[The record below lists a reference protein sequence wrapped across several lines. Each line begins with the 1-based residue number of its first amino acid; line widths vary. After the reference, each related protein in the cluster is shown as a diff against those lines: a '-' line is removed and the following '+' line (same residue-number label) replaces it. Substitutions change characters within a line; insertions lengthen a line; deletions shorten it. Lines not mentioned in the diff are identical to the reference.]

1 MSDMLSTTF
10 AALADPTRRAILARL
25 SQGPATINELA
36 EPFAMTLPSVSRHVK
51 VLEAAGLVSKERSA
65 QFRPCRLEIQ
75 PLEAADDWLAEYRQ
89 FFTERL
95 DQLDQQLK
103 AMMERRAAAAA
114 TTPSKSGETEN
125 GEDL

>member
-1 MSDMLSTTF
+1 MSDVLSTTF

-25 SQGPATINELA
+25 SQGPATVNELA

-65 QFRPCRLEIQ
+65 QFRSCRLQIQ

-89 FFTERL
+89 FFSGRL
-95 DQLDQQLK
+95 DRLDQQLQ
-103 AMMERRAAAAA
+103 AMMERRAAGAA
-114 TTPSKSGETEN
+114 TPSTGTIKN
-125 GEDL
+125 GDDL

>member
-1 MSDMLSTTF
+1 MLTTTF

-65 QFRPCRLEIQ
+65 QFRSCRLEIQ

-89 FFTERL
+89 FFSGRL

-103 AMMERRAAAAA
+103 AMMERRAAASAA
-114 TTPSKSGETEN
+114 PNKGKTEN
-125 GEDL
+125 GNDL